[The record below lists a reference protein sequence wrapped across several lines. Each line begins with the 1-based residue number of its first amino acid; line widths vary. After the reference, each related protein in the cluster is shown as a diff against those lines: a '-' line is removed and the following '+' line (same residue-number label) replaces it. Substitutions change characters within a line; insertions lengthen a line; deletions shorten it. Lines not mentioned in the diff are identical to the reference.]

1 MHCIRFNCKRDEKKE
16 EKGATQI
23 SLRQSRLRR
32 TRSSFHA
39 IQRNHSVSHNEEFQ
53 QPLPGAH
60 HSQES
65 LRSQSNPFKT
75 LMKASKST
83 DSAFIPLLHLH
94 PLPHHCA
101 YSIGEDEATACR
113 LRAILDPRS
122 SFLLSHCD
130 SFLDPQSQYRLVFP
144 AVKQRFVRSIHQFLT
159 LMNVHPVLSPLQT
172 QQR

>member
-1 MHCIRFNCKRDEKKE
+1 MFNSHIK
-16 EKGATQI
+16 
-23 SLRQSRLRR
+23 
-32 TRSSFHA
+32 
-39 IQRNHSVSHNEEFQ
+39 SVTFLTLYF
-53 QPLPGAH
+53 PKVI
-60 HSQES
+60 
-65 LRSQSNPFKT
+65 FKSVT
-75 LMKASKST
+75 LLT
-83 DSAFIPLLHLH
+83 LYFLTNNIYIYINITFIPLLHLH

-130 SFLDPQSQYRLVFP
+130 SFLDPRSQYRLVFP
-144 AVKQRFVRSIHQFLT
+144 AVKQRFVRSIHQFFT